1 MRLFM
6 LMKSLY
12 GKQPRRSS
20 LALDEQLLW
29 SLITD
34 APWLVVANDGSHYA
48 ARQPKH
54 HAFYTPFQNYR
65 LQVKSHCLRI
75 AVCRPDHVVR
85 G

>member
-34 APWLVVANDGSHYA
+34 APWLVVANDGSH
-48 ARQPKH
+48 
-54 HAFYTPFQNYR
+54 
-65 LQVKSHCLRI
+65 
-75 AVCRPDHVVR
+75 
-85 G
+85 